1 MGFWLT
7 LLLFSAMTV
16 LSDLLMPKPEIEN
29 AKPVGLGD
37 FQFPTST
44 EARALPLVWGTAP
57 IKGPNLLWYGDLV
70 QTPITEKIKTGMF
83 RSQKVIRG
91 YTYSIGVQFAAC
103 RGVVDELVQ
112 FDVGEDVVFRSDGI
126 HGVTIN
132 GAGTGYSKGDVVTLT
147 AGTFTRAARVK
158 ITKTFLGVVLAIE
171 LEDVGEYSVLPGS
184 TSGTTGG
191 SGSGLSLNVASGAI
205 THGET
210 FPINRPNLF
219 GGNELGNGG
228 IGGTLQFFSG
238 TADQAVSSYL
248 EPFQLVPAVTGD
260 APAYRDTCYLAPVGG
275 PLYLGNS
282 TTIKP
287 WRLVV
292 RRTPNPLALTSDRH
306 IVNGRDAN
314 PANVLYEVL
323 TSEEYGCGIDSGDID
338 TAGFVTAAN
347 TLHSEGNGFSM
358 LLDRQEDIG
367 DMVRRLEQQID
378 AVVFFDA
385 TAGLWRIKL
394 VRDDYDAET
403 VPAITEGTNL
413 VELSSYSAG
422 TFEGTKNQV
431 RTPFVD
437 PEDNYKETFGLAQD
451 MANRLTVGRVTTTSI
466 SHPGC
471 KNRTLAN
478 ALAWREIRTV
488 AYPLKAAT
496 VVVTRDL
503 YGVLPGDVVTLTL
516 SRDIVLDAL
525 PMRVRHADY
534 GELLDNR
541 ITLELTEDVFRAT
554 AGVFADPP
562 STGWTRPSADV
573 EAIPADEQ
581 VVIEA
586 PRALNLRDSEGVAPI
601 DDRLFVAAR
610 RQASEALIEITT
622 RSSAGVPSGGFDI
635 AGEVYGFVE
644 IGELASSL
652 SVGSAYPLSSLDITP
667 GASTQTELLEAFS
680 DFGSAFGAVEL
691 GTDLPT
697 LCLVGSEF
705 FLVASATDTGANVR
719 LSTVYRGVLD
729 SVQEE
734 HAAGAPVYLLFAGAG
749 RSANAFTPGH
759 NVDVRLLPTSAT
771 DRVDSGD
778 AVEVEIVM
786 DNRSRR
792 PYAPASFDIN
802 GTRLDTTNVDL
813 DASGSGED
821 VGVFIDEV
829 VRRDFRTTDEVSAL
843 LADAET
849 TVVDFPAAN
858 ATTIELRA
866 RNGGTTLA
874 TVTGI
879 SGTSGTIRQLDILQ
893 GLDTTSL
900 PASLSFGVRQ
910 SHTFE
915 GVVLGSRAW
924 LEVTSTIVSD
934 MVGKHAFGVL
944 DDSET
949 STAYAVQVGDG
960 GTDHVFALST
970 AFTLGDVEYRI
981 NGGSWTTLIA
991 AGGTGGTIPNA
1002 SINDGDTIEVR
1013 HTSNDVAPQKLL
1025 RMTVGGTLE
1034 AYAVLI
1040 S

>member
-1 MGFWLT
+1 MGFWIT
-7 LLLFSAMTV
+7 LLLFAAMTV
-16 LSDLLMPKPEIEN
+16 ISDLLMPKPEIEN

-44 EARALPLVWGTAP
+44 EARVLPLVWGTAP

-83 RSQKVIRG
+83 RSQRVIRG
-91 YTYSIGVQFAAC
+91 YTYSIGVQFAPC

-112 FDVGEDVVFRSDGI
+112 FDVGEDVVFKSDGI

-132 GAGTGYSKGDVVTLT
+132 NGGTGYSKNESVTLT
-147 AGTFTRAARVK
+147 GGTFTRAARVK
-158 ITKTFLGVVLAIE
+158 ITKTFLGVVIAAE
-171 LEDVGEYSVLPGS
+171 LEDIGEYSVLPGA

-191 SGSGLSLNVASGAI
+191 SGAGLSFNVASGAI

-238 TADQAVSSYL
+238 TDDQVASSYL
-248 EPFQLVPAVTGD
+248 EPFQRIPAVTGD

-275 PLYLGNS
+275 PLYIGNS

-323 TSEEYGCGIDSGDID
+323 TSEEYGCGIDSGSID

-347 TLHSEGNGFSM
+347 TLYTEGNGFSM

-367 DMVRRLEQQID
+367 DMVRRIEQQID

-385 TAGLWRIKL
+385 TSNLWRLKL
-394 VRDDYDAET
+394 IRDDFDVET
-403 VPAITEGTNL
+403 VPAITETTNL
-413 VELSSYSAG
+413 VELLSFTRG

-431 RTPFVD
+431 RVPCVD

-451 MANRLTVGRVTTTSI
+451 MANRLTVGRVTSTSVT
-466 SHPGC
+466 HPGV
-471 KNRTLAN
+471 KSRTLAN
-478 ALAWREIRTV
+478 ALAWREIRTI
-488 AYPLKAAT
+488 AYPLASAT

-516 SRDIVLDAL
+516 EGDLMVDAL
-525 PMRVRHADY
+525 PMRVRGADY

-541 ITLELTEDVFRAT
+541 ITLELVQDVFRAT

-562 STGWTRPSADV
+562 LTGWTRPTAEV

-581 VVIEA
+581 FVIEA

-610 RQASEALIEITT
+610 RQASEALIEITA
-622 RSSAGVPSGGFDI
+622 RSSAGVPSGGFDVV
-635 AGEVYGFVE
+635 GEVYGFVE
-644 IGELASSL
+644 IGELASGL
-652 SVGSAYPLSSLDITP
+652 SVGSAYPLTSLTITP
-667 GASTQTELLEAFS
+667 GASTQDELLEAFS
-680 DFGSAFGAVEL
+680 EFGSAFGAVEL

-705 FLVASATDTGANVR
+705 FLVSSATDSGANVVF
-719 LSTVYRGVLD
+719 SNVYRGVLD

-734 HAAGAPVYLLFAGAG
+734 HAAGAPVFLLFAGAG
-749 RSANAFTPGH
+749 RSSNAFTPGH
-759 NVDVRLLPTSAT
+759 NVDVRLIPASAT

-786 DNRSRR
+786 DNRARR

-821 VGVFIDEV
+821 VGVLIDEV
-829 VRRDFRTTDEVSAL
+829 VRRDFRAVDEVAAL
-843 LADAET
+843 LADAEST
-849 TVVDFPAAN
+849 TVDFPAAN

-866 RNGGTTLA
+866 RDGVTTLA

-879 SGTSGTIRQLDILQ
+879 SGTSGTIRQLDILEA
-893 GLDTTSL
+893 LDTTTL

-915 GVVLGSRAW
+915 GVVYGSRAW

-934 MVGKHAFGVL
+934 MIGKHAFGTL
-944 DDSET
+944 DNGDV
-949 STAYAVQVGDG
+949 STAYEVQVGDG
-960 GTDHVFALST
+960 GTDHVFGLST

-981 NGGSWTTLIA
+981 NGGAWTTLIA
-991 AGGTGGTIPNA
+991 AGGTSGTIA
-1002 SINDGDTIEVR
+1002 HAAIVDGDDVEIR
-1013 HTSNDVAPQKLL
+1013 HTSNDTDPQKLL